1 MRLESSWSIG
11 NGPEERERENE
22 VTIDVEILYSRKKK
36 KAERCQGVFVSTMR
50 MRFVKGGEINVD
62 LKSRVH
68 SITLLSPRADTS
80 NTVMKNKLKVGTIEG
95 EKIEKKG
102 PARLDEQ
109 IFVTNLCHKSLY
121 ENHIVTLF
129 AL

>member
-1 MRLESSWSIG
+1 MLKFSIQ
-11 NGPEERERENE
+11 EK
-22 VTIDVEILYSRKKK
+22 KKK

-50 MRFVKGGEINVD
+50 IRFVKGGEINVD

-80 NTVMKNKLKVGTIEG
+80 KTVMKNKLKVGMIEG

-102 PARLDEQ
+102 TARLHEQ

-129 AL
+129 ALYWCKKTDVHRCVLFSPIR

>member
-1 MRLESSWSIG
+1 
-11 NGPEERERENE
+11 
-22 VTIDVEILYSRKKK
+22 
-36 KAERCQGVFVSTMR
+36 

-80 NTVMKNKLKVGTIEG
+80 KTVMKNKLKVGTIEG

-102 PARLDEQ
+102 TARLHEQ

-129 AL
+129 AIDWCKKTDVHRCVLFSQIR